1 MSLLLLIVQTMR
13 QLAATPNRKICKS
26 HRNHTICNKR
36 NATEDSLITIGNF
49 HICCQVSH
57 ILIPTMQII
66 LIYVNE
72 SHAFQR
78 SIPSI
83 LMDSFLQKKKCLKKR
98 KAYLTQF
105 LTASL
110 QKKDS
115 TSSSCP
121 MLQIVD
127 TGSHWYHR
135 ISMCHWVIYSTLK
148 HCLRAH

>member
-13 QLAATPNRKICKS
+13 QLAATPNRKIRTS

-49 HICCQVSH
+49 HTCCQVSY

-83 LMDSFLQKKKCLKKR
+83 LMDSFLQKKKVSKKKKSVPDIVLDCVSIEKRLDILQLSHALDCRHR
-98 KAYLTQF
+98 K
-105 LTASL
+105 SL
-110 QKKDS
+110 V
-115 TSSSCP
+115 SSHLYVP
-121 MLQIVD
+121 L
-127 TGSHWYHR
+127 GN
-135 ISMCHWVIYSTLK
+135 L
-148 HCLRAH
+148 